1 MTTKISSENV
11 KPEAVN
17 DMTSLKWQSKQSWMQ
32 NFISS
37 ENSFKN

>member
-17 DMTSLKWQSKQSWMQ
+17 DMTSLKWQKQTIVNAEFYIQW
-32 NFISS
+32 
-37 ENSFKN
+37 K